1 MLFLLFILVSYQ
13 IKLYGWF
20 FQIFTVAFVKSL
32 RLVFPNL
39 YGSFCQ
45 IFTVV
50 SDQVVFLR
58 LIALRLSRHGLQPQG
73 FCRLDFQLYILL
85 SGS

>member
-20 FQIFTVAFVKSL
+20 FQIFMVASVKSL

-39 YGSFCQ
+39 YGSIFQ

-50 SDQVVFLR
+50 SNPAISVRLIFLR
-58 LIALRLSRHGLQPQG
+58 PSHHGLQPQG
-73 FCRLDFQLYILL
+73 FCRLDFQLYILP
-85 SGS
+85 SGP